1 MVATLLIKLKILKS
15 ILFNFVYYIV
25 KIYQDIKVRIMWIKL
40 KSEKSIFAQKI
51 NKIEIKENTNNFLF

>member
-40 KSEKSIFAQKI
+40 KSEKSIFAQNI